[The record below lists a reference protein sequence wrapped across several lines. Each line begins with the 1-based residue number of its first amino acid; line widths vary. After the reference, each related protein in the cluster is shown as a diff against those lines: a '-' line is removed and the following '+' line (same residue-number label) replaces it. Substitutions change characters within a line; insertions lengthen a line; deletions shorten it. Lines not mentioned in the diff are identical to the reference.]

1 MLTDALKAFF
11 APQGIY
17 EPCYMFTE
25 THIIAA
31 SVAFVLSVSL
41 FLILR
46 KRMSDRSL
54 RNMFRVL
61 ALVITVLETIKIVHA
76 FYYGHPTLDEWL
88 PLSYCGLFIFALFFA
103 GFGRGFL
110 GDCGKAFI
118 AYGTPIAGIAF
129 LIFPTTSLMNF
140 PIWHYL
146 SLYSLFFHGC
156 MLMCG
161 LLLLDRT
168 RMTKR
173 LYISYCVFVIFFAVP
188 SVIMNCTLS
197 SNLMNLR
204 EPYNIPIKPLHTIY
218 ENVPFVYT
226 LLVLIAYM
234 LMPFPTE
241 GTALLCK
248 KCKKKTAG

>member
-11 APQGIY
+11 APGGIY
-17 EPCYMFTE
+17 EPCSMFTP

-31 SVAFVLSVSL
+31 SAAFVLLVLL
-41 FLILR
+41 FVIFR

-61 ALVITVLETIKIVHA
+61 APVITLLETIKIFHA
-76 FYYGHPTLDEWL
+76 FYYGNPTLDEWL
-88 PLSYCGLFIFALFFA
+88 PLSYCGLFIFALYLA
-103 GFGRGFL
+103 GFGKGFL
-110 GDCGKAFI
+110 GDCGKSFI
-118 AYGTPIAGIAF
+118 AYGAPIAGIAF

-140 PIWHYL
+140 PIWHFL
-146 SLYSLFFHGC
+146 SVYSMFFHSC

-161 LLLLDRT
+161 LLLLDRM
-168 RMTKR
+168 RMTKK
-173 LYISYCVFVIFFAVP
+173 LYLSYCAFVVFFAIP

-241 GTALLCK
+241 GAARLCK
-248 KCKKKTAG
+248 KCKKKTAD